1 MPELDHTAELS
12 CVTEHTSPSTKI
24 SRLTRSPNASLP
36 HTTQARSS
44 VRQASDVDDAL
55 DALLP
60 VALLVVVG
68 RSLAAGPA
76 TAGMMSCP
84 LSIE

>member
-12 CVTEHTSPSTKI
+12 CVTEYTSPSTKI

-60 VALLVVVG
+60 VALLVLWGEASRLG
-68 RSLAAGPA
+68 RRRPA
-76 TAGMMSCP
+76 
-84 LSIE
+84 